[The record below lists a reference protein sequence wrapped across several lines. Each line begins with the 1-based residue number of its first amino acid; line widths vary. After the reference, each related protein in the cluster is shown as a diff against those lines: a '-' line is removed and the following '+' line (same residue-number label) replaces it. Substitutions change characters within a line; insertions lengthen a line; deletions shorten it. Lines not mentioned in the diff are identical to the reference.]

1 LMIHRAG
8 PGCWTDE
15 ESFVTVWSL
24 LGSPGIAGVL
34 VSAALALAALILGAR
49 EVLAADPGA
58 TARLRHRF
66 PRGPMS
72 LDDGVG
78 RRRSLPGPGWGRS
91 SSRSVRGEPPCLQS
105 SSLRA

>member
-1 LMIHRAG
+1 MMYRAG
-8 PGCWTDE
+8 TWFWTDE

-72 LDDGVG
+72 LDDV
-78 RRRSLPGPGWGRS
+78 
-91 SSRSVRGEPPCLQS
+91 
-105 SSLRA
+105 